1 MKTLKTIL
9 AACLLLM
16 GLTAMAQPSIL
27 PLRLKADGKLYLPEE
42 KLWPDQKP
50 YGEASSVPGWLEIL
64 SGKECYRVVLYAD
77 ADAPLYAAFELM
89 ELIRHEG
96 LDFVLVCNSAEE
108 GNPGFLS
115 GASAYRFIDDEP
127 VEFPVCP
134 FNELEQ
140 KPAFRG
146 TVIETAADLAQVA
159 IGGETKRI
167 NNKVHGRIQF
177 DMTLMPDGKIIL
189 GTIHFSTL
197 PVNEEALKAAVIAHN
212 QTVNE
217 YPYYNQI
224 WSQPAMAKGEVCGI
238 ELSHTQIIFR

>member
-108 GNPGFLS
+108 DAGCFM
-115 GASAYRFIDDEP
+115 D
-127 VEFPVCP
+127 
-134 FNELEQ
+134 
-140 KPAFRG
+140 
-146 TVIETAADLAQVA
+146 A
-159 IGGETKRI
+159 IGYAAALWTPGRDAAGSPI
-167 NNKVHGRIQF
+167 NTACTLQF
-177 DMTLMPDGKIIL
+177 E
-189 GTIHFSTL
+189 F
-197 PVNEEALKAAVIAHN
+197 
-212 QTVNE
+212 
-217 YPYYNQI
+217 
-224 WSQPAMAKGEVCGI
+224 
-238 ELSHTQIIFR
+238 